1 MQPMVHLSLTVEEGL
16 LPRFCLLTGGGIVV
30 GVDACCSIQE
40 LLCGRL
46 GVPADY
52 VDGRIQTVFLDGKA
66 VDDPKTANVRPG
78 ASIAL
83 STAMPGIAGAM
94 FRRGSPY
101 APMRSQ
107 VSHADP
113 GSEGAADCRGEVV
126 VRLFNAE
133 QGELGPML
141 LGRGVWIAGKCL
153 ANLFRGREKAFGK
166 GIMTARLDGEA
177 ISPEDVFAIDW
188 QERTV
193 FLQAGT

>member
-1 MQPMVHLSLTVEEGL
+1 MQPTVHLSLKVEEGL

-30 GVDACCSIQE
+30 GIDACCSIQE

-46 GVPADY
+46 GVPGDY

-66 VDDPKTANVRPG
+66 VDDPKTARVRPG

-107 VSHADP
+107 VSHVDRDL
-113 GSEGAADCRGEVV
+113 EGAADCRGEVV
-126 VRLFNAE
+126 VRLFNAV
-133 QGELGPML
+133 QGELGLML
-141 LGRGVWIAGKCL
+141 LGRGVWIAGKSL
-153 ANLFRGREKAFGK
+153 SNLFRAREKAFGA
-166 GIMTARLDGEA
+166 GIMTARLDGKA
-177 ISPEDVFAIDW
+177 ISPKDVLELDW
-188 QERTV
+188 QDRKV
-193 FLQAGT
+193 FLRVRT